1 MLGGMSGASPPVVS
15 TRGKLFGR
23 ARECEVLDRLLAG
36 VRGGSSGVLVVD
48 GEAGVGKTAL
58 LEYTVEA
65 AREFRIARTS
75 GVEAEMELPFAAVQQ
90 LCSPL
95 LDFLDRLPQPQHE
108 ALRVAFGL
116 IAGHAP
122 DPFLVGL
129 AVLSLLSEAA
139 EERPLMVVVDDAHW
153 LDHASARAL
162 AFVARRLLA
171 EKVALVFAARQVD
184 DALVG
189 LPSLHVAPLQRRDA
203 RALLESVLPARLDE
217 PVLERIVAET
227 RGNPLALLELPRGLT
242 PTELAGGFGL
252 PATVPLSASIEESF
266 TRRLEDLSDDTRLL
280 LLLAAAEPIGDPL
293 LLWRA
298 GEKLGISAGVAAAS
312 ETDGLLEL
320 GEQVTFRHPLVRS
333 AVYGS
338 APFEQKQ
345 AVHLA
350 LAEVTDRVAD
360 PDRRAWHLAAAAS
373 APDEEVAWEL
383 ERSASRAQARGG
395 LAAAAAFLQRS
406 VALTGDPARRA
417 HRALAAARASL
428 YAGAFDEALRFL
440 PIAESGSP
448 DELQQAHAELL
459 RGQIAFSSNIGSDA
473 PPLLLSAARRLE
485 QFDVDLARETYLDAG
500 GAAWVAGS
508 LATAGG
514 LLEVSRAARLAPPS
528 THPSQPF
535 DLLLDAL
542 ALLITEGRAASAV
555 ALRRA
560 SSAFVA
566 AETPA
571 ENSFRWT
578 ALPPIPSYILW
589 DDESWYAINA
599 RQLGLAREA
608 GALARVPMGL
618 ITGAVIDA
626 WSGEF
631 AKAAEATAEAGAIV
645 EATGARLA
653 PYAAMLL
660 VALQGREADG
670 LTLLEPAIEEA
681 AAVGQGFAVQWGE
694 FMKAILFNGLGRY
707 GEALVAAQRASDD
720 TPELFISSWAL
731 AELIEAASR
740 SAAPGH
746 AASALERLTED
757 TAVAGTDWGLGI
769 AARSRALLTDG
780 DAAESLYREAIE
792 RLGRTR
798 LRPELARAHLLHG
811 EWLRRQH
818 RRLDARNELRIA
830 HEMFRGFG
838 MDAFA
843 ERARVELEATGER
856 ARKRTEH
863 TIDQLTPQE
872 AQVARLAVEGNT
884 NREIAAQLFISPS
897 TVEYH
902 LRKAFRKL
910 DVKSRTQLAQRKF

>member
-1 MLGGMSGASPPVVS
+1 MNTASRSVSSSGGQLLG
-15 TRGKLFGR
+15 RDRER
-23 ARECEVLDRLLAG
+23 AVLDRLLAG
-36 VRGGSSGVLVVD
+36 VRGGSGAVLVVH

-58 LEYTVEA
+58 LGYAVEA

-75 GVEAEMELPFAAVQQ
+75 GVQAEMELPFAAVQQ

-95 LDFLDRLPQPQHE
+95 LDFLDRLPQPQRE
-108 ALRVAFGL
+108 ALGVAFGL
-116 IAGHAP
+116 ITGPAP
-122 DPFLVGL
+122 NPFLVGL
-129 AVLSLLSEAA
+129 AVLGLLSEAA
-139 EERPLMVVVDDAHW
+139 EERPLLTVVDDAQW
-153 LDHASARAL
+153 LDHASTRAL

-171 EKVALVFAARQVD
+171 EKIAIVFAARRVD
-184 DALVG
+184 EALG
-189 LPSLHVAPLQRRDA
+189 GFPSLHVGPLRRRDA

-217 PVLERIVAET
+217 SVLERIVVET

-242 PTELAGGFGL
+242 QTELAGGFGL
-252 PATVPLSASIEESF
+252 PAAVPLSASIEENF
-266 TRRLEDLSDDTRLL
+266 TRRLEDLPDNTRLL

-293 LLWRA
+293 LLGRA
-298 GEKLGISAGVAAAS
+298 AEELGISTGALS
-312 ETDGLLEL
+312 ETDGLLKL

-338 APFEQKQ
+338 ASVEQRR
-345 AVHLA
+345 AVHSA
-350 LAEVTDRVAD
+350 LAEVTDRAAD

-373 APDEEVAWEL
+373 VPDEAVAAEL
-383 ERSASRAQARGG
+383 ERSAGRAQARGG
-395 LAAAAAFLQRS
+395 LAAAAAFLTRS
-406 VALTGDPARRA
+406 VALTGDRSRRA
-417 HRALAAARASL
+417 DRALAAAQANL
-428 YAGAFDEALRFL
+428 YAGAFDEALKLL
-440 PIAESGSP
+440 PLAEAGSA
-448 DELQQAHAELL
+448 DKLQHAQAELL

-485 QFDVDLARETYLDAG
+485 RFDVDLARETYLDAW
-500 GAAWVAGS
+500 GAAWFAGS

-514 LLEVSRAARLAPPS
+514 LLEVSRAARSAPPS

-535 DLLLDAL
+535 DLLLDGL
-542 ALLITEGRAASAV
+542 ALLITDGRAAAAS

-560 SSAFVA
+560 SSAFA
-566 AETPA
+566 ATEIPA
-571 ENSFRWT
+571 ENSFRWI
-578 ALPPIPSYILW
+578 ALPPIPAYVLW

-599 RQLGLAREA
+599 RQLTLAREA

-631 AKAAEATAEAGAIV
+631 AKAAEATAEADAIV
-645 EATGARLA
+645 EATGTRLA

-670 LTLLEPAIEEA
+670 FTLLESAINEA

-694 FMKAILFNGLGRY
+694 FVKAILFNGLGRY
-707 GEALVAAQRASDD
+707 GEALVAAQRASDG
-720 TPELFISSWAL
+720 TRELFISSWAL

-740 SAAPGH
+740 SMVPGH
-746 AASALERLTED
+746 AASALELLTAD

-798 LRPELARAHLLHG
+798 LRPELARAHLLYG
-811 EWLRRQH
+811 EWLRRRH

-830 HEMFRGFG
+830 HEMFTGFG
-838 MDAFA
+838 MEAFA
-843 ERARVELEATGER
+843 ERARVEVEATGER
-856 ARKRTEH
+856 ARKRTLPR
-863 TIDQLTPQE
+863 IDQLTPQE
-872 AQVARLAVEGNT
+872 AHVARLAVQGNT

-910 DVKSRTQLAQRKF
+910 GVKSRTQLAQRRF